1 MSYSTGR
8 DSAMSSSNEITP
20 LLHPLNSRGESID
33 EHEIISYVQHRRKS
47 IAASMISNDNFP
59 KSFKFQHQQQ
69 EGGGGESNLLTSTIS
84 NISSKS
90 YSIQEIISNYPSSL
104 SPEPKTSTFQESYKI
119 LKYSIPLIITFLLQY
134 SLTVASVFSV
144 GNLGSNELAAISLS
158 SMTANISGYAII
170 QGISTCLDTLCAQ
183 SFGKKDY
190 NSVGVHFIRCTYL
203 LLILFIPMAG
213 LWVFGSYPLLIKI
226 IGNDGEN
233 EKMCQLASQYLRILS
248 IGIPGFIMFEN
259 GKHYLQSQG
268 IFHASTM
275 ILSVCAPMNAILN
288 YLLVWNKSIGLG
300 FIGAPISVV
309 ITNWVMCIS
318 LLGYIFFIDGYQ
330 CWPKQPLHDKIFITN
345 WQRMINLSIPG
356 VLMIEAEWFAFE
368 IITFEAAKFGTQTLA
383 AQSIISTT
391 CVIFYQIPFA
401 LSIAAGTRIAW
412 YIGAASKSSSQI
424 TTRATIYLSILL
436 GFFNCLLLIT
446 FRGVLVRLYT
456 TDEVVI
462 ELAKK
467 VLIIGAIYQIND
479 CLSCATGG
487 ILRGQGRQMIGGI
500 MNLIGY
506 YVIALP
512 FAYVF
517 AFILNYK
524 LFGLWLGMLIALTFV
539 SFSQLFFVVISNWD
553 KIIQDCIE
561 EGIVEDGNLNIEAHS
576 MLPSMS
582 NSVVAA

>member
-1 MSYSTGR
+1 MSESEV
-8 DSAMSSSNEITP
+8 SP
-20 LLHPLNSRGESID
+20 LLPLVSRSESID
-33 EHEIISYVQHRRKS
+33 ENEIIQYVQHRRQS
-47 IAASMISNDNFP
+47 IAASIISNDNFP
-59 KSFKFQHQQQ
+59 KTFNFQHSIPPTTPPMSPQL
-69 EGGGGESNLLTSTIS
+69 GRTVS

-90 YSIQEIISNYPSSL
+90 HNIQDIISNHPL
-104 SPEPKTSTFQESYKI
+104 TLAPEPKTSTYTECTKI

-170 QGISTCLDTLCAQ
+170 QGVSTCLDTLCAQ
-183 SFGKKDY
+183 SYGRKDY
-190 NSVGVHFIRCTYL
+190 NSVGVHFVRCTYL
-203 LLILFIPMAG
+203 LLLLYIPMG
-213 LWVFGSYPLLIKI
+213 ILWMWGSYPLLMSI
-226 IGNDGEN
+226 IGDGTGES
-233 EKMCQLASQYLRILS
+233 EKMCRLASQYLQVLS
-248 IGIPGFIMFEN
+248 IGVPGFIMFEN

-268 IFHASTM
+268 IFHAST
-275 ILSVCAPMNAILN
+275 IVLCVCAPMNALLN
-288 YLLVWNKSIGLG
+288 YMLVWDKSIGLG

-318 LLGYIFFIDGYQ
+318 LFAYIFFVNGHQ
-330 CWPKQPLHDKIFITN
+330 CWPKEKLTNRIFFTN
-345 WQRMINLSIPG
+345 WKKMINLSIPG

-368 IITFEAAKFGTQTLA
+368 IITLEAARFGTETLA

-412 YIGAASKSSSQI
+412 YIGAASKNSAQI
-424 TTRATIYLSILL
+424 TTKATIYTSLALGLL
-436 GFFNCLLLIT
+436 NCLLLFS
-446 FRGVLVRLYT
+446 FRGMLVRLYT
-456 TDEVVI
+456 TDKVVI

-467 VLIIGAIYQIND
+467 VLVIGAIYQIND
-479 CLSCATGG
+479 CLSCATAGA
-487 ILRGQGRQMIGGI
+487 LRGQGRQMIGGV

-512 FAYVF
+512 FAFVF
-517 AFILNYK
+517 AFVLDFE
-524 LFGLWLGMLIALTFV
+524 LFGLWMGMLIALMFV
-539 SFSQLFFVVISNWD
+539 SLSQLFFVLTSNWD

-582 NSVVAA
+582 NSVVV